1 MSSFMQRIKSIGT
14 VLRNRQRTTESHPL
28 QRIRRRALTSLG
40 LLTFSLGLGLDR
52 LRTQLERLMSHLPAL
67 GRVLM
72 TLLTSPLSLMRGI
85 LGVQFLTLL
94 RALLIVLS
102 GSLYLSI
109 VGFIFYGAYWIA
121 INENIYL
128 GIIVGMFFFSV
139 LTLGLA
145 LLIMSVLG
153 RVRNDSA

>member
-1 MSSFMQRIKSIGT
+1 
-14 VLRNRQRTTESHPL
+14 
-28 QRIRRRALTSLG
+28 
-40 LLTFSLGLGLDR
+40 
-52 LRTQLERLMSHLPAL
+52 
-67 GRVLM
+67 M

-128 GIIVGMFFFSV
+128 GIIVGMFFFSI
-139 LTLGLA
+139 LTLSLA